1 MQQWMGEKMIKR
13 TIKDLTDEELISE
26 RDRLYRKKYEEG
38 FTQEDDEMLR
48 AVMQELG
55 PTVDDMAER
64 YL

>member
-1 MQQWMGEKMIKR
+1 MGEKMIKR

>member
-1 MQQWMGEKMIKR
+1 MIKR

>member
-1 MQQWMGEKMIKR
+1 MGEKMIKR

-38 FTQEDDEMLR
+38 LTQEYQEKLEL
-48 AVMQELG
+48 VMQELG